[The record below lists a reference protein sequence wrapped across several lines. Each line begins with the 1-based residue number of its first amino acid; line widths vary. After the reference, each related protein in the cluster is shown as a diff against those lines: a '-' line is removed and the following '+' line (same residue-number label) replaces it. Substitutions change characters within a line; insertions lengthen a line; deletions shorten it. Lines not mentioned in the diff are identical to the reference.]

1 MSYVVAVAV
10 FLIVPDQAAPVNTC
24 LIMHEHVLS
33 NARHQERVVD
43 MLNSLPE
50 NSRVHMNVVGAH
62 DVQDLGTV
70 KISNG
75 ENSSYRKT
83 ILDVKVTVRDE
94 RELSAVLVHLALM
107 KCFTAD
113 VDSKIAKISLVV
125 GKHDTELV
133 SNPGLIW
140 NQNIKTY
147 VLNVTPG
154 RPLRP
159 SFSALATDADHNI
172 DIDNIATFKK
182 ILAFG
187 KHLCTIEMCL
197 SCTHK

>member
-1 MSYVVAVAV
+1 
-10 FLIVPDQAAPVNTC
+10 
-24 LIMHEHVLS
+24 
-33 NARHQERVVD
+33 
-43 MLNSLPE
+43 
-50 NSRVHMNVVGAH
+50 MNVVGAH
-62 DVQDLGTV
+62 DVQGLGTV

-83 ILDVKVTVRDE
+83 ILDVNFTVRDE
-94 RELSAVLVHLALM
+94 RELSAVLVHLALT
-107 KCFTAD
+107 KCFPAD
-113 VDSKIAKISLVV
+113 MESKIAKIVLVV

-159 SFSALATDADHNI
+159 SFSSLATYAEHSI

-187 KHLCTIEMCL
+187 KQICTIEACL
-197 SCTHK
+197 